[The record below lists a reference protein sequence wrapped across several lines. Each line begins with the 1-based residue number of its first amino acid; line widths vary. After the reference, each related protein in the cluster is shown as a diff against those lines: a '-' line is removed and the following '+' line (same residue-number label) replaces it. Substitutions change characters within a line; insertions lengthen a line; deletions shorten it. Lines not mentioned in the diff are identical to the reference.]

1 MHPQERANDLFNRAL
16 GYFRQERLS
25 EANEL
30 LDPLLAIAPDA
41 PPALNL
47 KAVILSRLG
56 FASQA
61 LPYAVQAVTFSPED
75 PVYCC
80 NLGQVLTGLGH
91 VNEAIS
97 AFELGFKLFLKQRG
111 HAADTGEMLL
121 NLAQVATIAPQA
133 LTEPSVY
140 FENYLKLL
148 HARPQAA
155 LLRSSLLEQLHSRNV
170 ITNSSNEATAHAAI
184 RYLMDLVGLSLNT
197 PATDNRTTVETLVLP
212 WLQQALER
220 EWFDLALWLELQL
233 DLRYV
238 HQTETEEHYARHYR
252 TVAPLMNGAGRQLRN
267 RLPPTPSPANPN
279 TASVAFVVH
288 HLDSLGPN
296 RVLLDAL
303 RSMDQTSRA
312 VSVYVL
318 SDVDQRALSSF
329 LDTGVRIVALSDE
342 CPHLRGMAYQLLLEL
357 RRRLAND
364 GTAAIL
370 WATNIA
376 HMSFAFGLRLAP
388 AQIWWS
394 MKYHSV
400 ELEDID
406 GYFALGT
413 LEKFKRIGSRNWR
426 CVHGAVG
433 DLYDADLNNQARK
446 IRQQFPVKTL
456 LGCMGR
462 VEKLDNPQYL
472 DAVADILQA
481 RPDTGFLWSGQSRL
495 PRIQECFERAGV
507 ADRCFFVGWIDTRL
521 YAQVLDVCLDTFPF
535 GGGITVFECMA
546 AGKPTVFHLSPEAME
561 SGVPMVILPLLNGQ
575 VGTPDK
581 RERAQHIYTAENG
594 ETLFLC
600 ATNNQEYT
608 KMALRLIDD
617 KPFRDAVGHAGQE
630 FVEAF
635 VMDIAEMARTLLV
648 HIEEITTSKMSAL
661 PHG

>member
-1 MHPQERANDLFNRAL
+1 MTPQERANDLFNRAL
-16 GYFRQERLS
+16 GHFRQQQFN
-25 EANEL
+25 EANAL
-30 LDPLLAIAPDA
+30 LEPLLALAPDA

-47 KAVILSRLG
+47 KAVVSRELG
-56 FASQA
+56 RADQA
-61 LPYAVQAVTFSPED
+61 LPYATQAVTLAPQD

-80 NLGQVLTGLGH
+80 NLGQILADLGH
-91 VNEAIS
+91 DDEAMRALETGTRFFLIRNGQRLS
-97 AFELGFKLFLKQRG
+97 SDVLLFDLTRI
-111 HAADTGEMLL
+111 AID
-121 NLAQVATIAPQA
+121 APQA
-133 LTEPSVY
+133 LAEPSVY
-140 FENYLKLL
+140 LERYLKLL
-148 HARPQAA
+148 HTRPQAA
-155 LLRSSLLEQLHSRNV
+155 LLRSGLLEQLHRRNV
-170 ITNSSNEATAHAAI
+170 ITNSANEATAHAAI
-184 RYLMDLVGLSLNT
+184 RYLIDLVGLFLNT
-197 PATDNRTTVETLVLP
+197 PPTDNRTTVETLVLP

-267 RLPPTPSPANPN
+267 RLPPAPSPANPN

-303 RSMDQTSRA
+303 RAMDQTSHA

-329 LDTGVRIVALSDE
+329 LDTGARIVALSDE

-357 RRRLAND
+357 RRRLASD

-400 ELEDID
+400 EFEDID

-561 SGVPMVILPLLNGQ
+561 SGVPMVILPLLNGKA
-575 VGTPDK
+575 GTPEQQEK
-581 RERAQHIYTAENG
+581 ARMFYTDEKG
-594 ETLFLC
+594 EKLFLC
-600 ATNNQEYT
+600 ASDSQEY
-608 KMALRLIDD
+608 MAIALHLIDD
-617 KPFRDAVGHAGQE
+617 ERFRDAVGQAGRK
-630 FVEAF
+630 FVETFIA
-635 VMDIAEMARTLLV
+635 DTAEMTRSLLTHIDEVVSDQSARLK
-648 HIEEITTSKMSAL
+648 I
-661 PHG
+661 